1 MTTTPI
7 PGEHRRRLDLSAAR
21 QREVWA
27 SLAITTMWLAVLF
40 TSVFGPDIVTVQ
52 GGATGNVSRVPSGI
66 VVALC
71 ATIATW
77 AISRHAF
84 RERRD

>member
-7 PGEHRRRLDLSAAR
+7 PSEHRRRFDLSVAR

-27 SLAITTMWLAVLF
+27 SLAITAIWLAVLF
-40 TSVFGPDIVTVQ
+40 ASVFGPDIVTVQ
-52 GGATGNVSRVPSGI
+52 GGATGNVSRVPSGV
-66 VVALC
+66 VVALF

-77 AISRHAF
+77 AVARYAF